1 MSGTATRTGSG
12 TRAPASRG
20 RGRTIGLWVLRALLA
35 AQFASAGI
43 LKLVGAESMVTMFDD
58 IGAGSWLRFL
68 VGILEIAGAI
78 GLLVPRLVGLAALG
92 LVGLMAGAAVT
103 RAAVLD
109 GAPVIEIV
117 FLVLAG
123 IVAAAYWSETKA
135 LLGRS

>member
-12 TRAPASRG
+12 TRAPESRG
-20 RGRTIGLWVLRALLA
+20 RGRTIGLWVLQVLLA

-43 LKLVGAESMVTMFDD
+43 LKLTGAESMVTMFDD

-68 VGILEIAGAI
+68 VGVLEIAGAI
-78 GLLVPRLVGLAALG
+78 GLLIPRLAGLAALG
-92 LVGLMAGAAVT
+92 LVGLMVGALVT
-103 RAAVLD
+103 RVAVLD

-123 IVAAAYWSETKA
+123 IVARARWSETKA